1 LTLSATGF
9 LQDEEHALS
18 EIKRRSFREALAHRM
33 TSMGELGRV
42 MEDVAIEALDILA
55 QLDGPDGAF
64 NPDR

>member
-1 LTLSATGF
+1 M
-9 LQDEEHALS
+9 S